1 MFGSHRYL
9 REPSATAFSAAGNW
23 RAACVDG
30 AEAWDVRLIG
40 VGAESLVLGE
50 GRSLRV
56 ERLVVLGTEREDV
69 AAVDERLFPSAL
81 SFDEIFLEKRGLL
94 GQLVIYRHNNFN
106 LNYIPTI
113 QLLHNTTHK
122 GNSDNISIV

>member
-1 MFGSHRYL
+1 VFGSHRYL
-9 REPSATAFSAAGNW
+9 REPSATAFSAAGNG

-30 AEAWDVRLIG
+30 AEARDLRLVG

-69 AAVDERLFPSAL
+69 VAMYEWLFPSAL
-81 SFDEIFLEKRGLL
+81 SFDEIFLEK
-94 GQLVIYRHNNFN
+94 
-106 LNYIPTI
+106 
-113 QLLHNTTHK
+113 
-122 GNSDNISIV
+122 